1 MDEIDPLL
9 LSTLLL
15 LSDCDNRCEMES
27 PDGPWQGESLSLR
40 HTKLDYYPNG
50 IVSLAT
56 DYCPILLASHR
67 TSNQASVRST
77 APGKGIRIAVSTF
90 LTSIISII
98 RISTTL
104 GQVTAIK
111 SSVRMSTD
119 EVYSLGGRVSS
130 LLQTM
135 KLNFVLYWSN
145 FQLKEFRASHCRRF
159 RPKIN
164 GAFRQ

>member
-1 MDEIDPLL
+1 
-9 LSTLLL
+9 
-15 LSDCDNRCEMES
+15 MES
-27 PDGPWQGESLSLR
+27 PDGPWQGESLSQR

-98 RISTTL
+98 L

-130 LLQTM
+130 LLPTM

-145 FQLKEFRASHCRRF
+145 FQLKEFRASHCRF
-159 RPKIN
+159 GLKIY